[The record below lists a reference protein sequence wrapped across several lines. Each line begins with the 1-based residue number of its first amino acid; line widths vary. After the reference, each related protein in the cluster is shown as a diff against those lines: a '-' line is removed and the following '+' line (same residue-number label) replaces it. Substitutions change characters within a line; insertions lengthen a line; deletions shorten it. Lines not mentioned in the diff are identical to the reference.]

1 MWYKLVLL
9 FVEKFRQTVQPVI
22 DFEDEKMNNKIDLG
36 CCIIVFWFYCAVV
49 VSQLRNEILVFSLPH
64 QLEKLLIFAQLLQL
78 VIFIFLE
85 INRMNISK
93 PTFHSDLFRKLLPR
107 KNSLLCYEKS

>member
-1 MWYKLVLL
+1 MSLVAFIENLDQFCEFILEVCERPMWYKLVLL
-9 FVEKFRQTVQPVI
+9 FVEKFRQTVQPVF

-49 VSQLRNEILVFSLPH
+49 VSKLRNEILVFSLPH

-85 INRMNISK
+85 VNRMNIS
-93 PTFHSDLFRKLLPR
+93 
-107 KNSLLCYEKS
+107 